1 MPLSPESLL
10 QLLQKHIKN
19 PTKIKQIHSI
29 LTTLG
34 DLTSTHNRSL
44 NKWTPTLFY
53 NTLLRSYV
61 NINPMHTLHLFKH
74 MHAQNV
80 PINSHTFP
88 SVTKALNETL
98 FGYPFGS
105 IVYGQCVKRGV
116 LADPF
121 VQTGFVGLF
130 AKNGCVWDACKVFD
144 EMFDPCL
151 VACNAMLDG
160 FCRNGEMSEGCKLF
174 EQMEVRDVYTWTS
187 VVNGFGK
194 VGCYEDVVW
203 FFRRMVVEKCRP
215 NEATFV
221 SVISA
226 CGNCGGVGGL
236 LNGKE
241 IHGYVVK
248 NEGWISAFVGTA
260 LISFYGN
267 MGGLVYAMNVF
278 RGMVHKEVCTWN
290 AMIGALASNGKQ
302 KEALDM
308 FDEMKSEGW
317 RPNEVTFV
325 AVLSACARAKF
336 ISTGLEIFDSMLTKF
351 GVTPLME
358 HYGCVVDLLGRAGF
372 LEEAKAFIKR
382 MPFEPDVSVLG
393 ALLGACKLHRDI
405 ELGNEVANRIRELQ
419 PQLCGQYVLLSSIN
433 AEAEKWDNARS
444 LRNVMVDAGIQKPPA
459 YSMVKAM

>member
-1 MPLSPESLL
+1 
-10 QLLQKHIKN
+10 
-19 PTKIKQIHSI
+19 
-29 LTTLG
+29 
-34 DLTSTHNRSL
+34 
-44 NKWTPTLFY
+44 
-53 NTLLRSYV
+53 
-61 NINPMHTLHLFKH
+61 MHTLHLFKH
-74 MHAQNV
+74 MHAHNV

-121 VQTGFVGLF
+121 VQTGFVGFF
-130 AKNGCVWDACKVFD
+130 AKNGCVWDARKVFD
-144 EMFDPCL
+144 EMFEPCL

-174 EQMEVRDVYTWTS
+174 HQMEVRDVYTWTS

-194 VGCYEDVVW
+194 VGCYEDVVC

-248 NEGWISAFVGTA
+248 NEGWISAFVGTG

-278 RGMVHKEVCTWN
+278 RGMAHKEVCTWN
-290 AMIGALASNGKQ
+290 AMIGALVLNGKE

-317 RPNEVTFV
+317 CPNEVTFV

-358 HYGCVVDLLGRAGF
+358 HYGCVVDLLGRAGL
-372 LEEAKAFIKR
+372 LEEAKAFMKR
-382 MPFEPDVSVLG
+382 MPFEPDASVLG
-393 ALLGACKLHRDI
+393 ALLGACKLHGDI
-405 ELGNEVANRIRELQ
+405 ELGNEVAKRIRELQ
-419 PQLCGQYVLLSSIN
+419 PQQCGQYVLLSSIY
-433 AEAEKWDNARS
+433 AEAEKWDNAWS